1 MYSGPNHEILSSKIN
16 NNICPQKCESCPL
29 GSLSWCACGGF
40 LLSNIMRISD
50 INIKARIRKDMG
62 DLQELA
68 DSIEKLGLLHP
79 VVVGI
84 DGDLICGE
92 RRVEAYKLL
101 ALTDI
106 AVTIVDMENNQ
117 DGEIAENTDRK
128 DFAITEKV
136 EIWQAMES
144 YQGRNQY
151 SDELPSESD
160 GSSEPRKRAAIR
172 LGISTDT
179 LSKAR
184 QVIQYD
190 NQDIIDEMDIT
201 GNVNDAY
208 KKVKKI
214 ERELDIAKQREA
226 IEQGEI
232 ESPSGLFDIIVID
245 PPWNYDRKYDPETSR
260 VANPYPEMSI
270 EEISK
275 IDIPCADNCILW
287 LWTTHKF
294 LPTAFDLLKKWGFD
308 YKATMVWDKK
318 KMGMGY
324 WLRMQTE
331 FCLLGIKGSPLWGAK
346 DIRDIIHESRREHSR
361 KPESF
366 YQMIEEHFPGRK
378 LDYFSRQQR
387 DGWDSYGNNPEMF
400 K

>member
-1 MYSGPNHEILSSKIN
+1 
-16 NNICPQKCESCPL
+16 
-29 GSLSWCACGGF
+29 
-40 LLSNIMRISD
+40 LSNIMRISD

-117 DGEIAENTDRK
+117 DGELDENTVRK
-128 DFAITEKV
+128 DFTPSEKV
-136 EIWQAMES
+136 EIWDALES
-144 YQGRNQY
+144 YQGQRG
-151 SDELPSESD
+151 LRSESD
-160 GSSEPRKRAAIR
+160 RSDQRRTQAAKATGS
-172 LGISTDT
+172 STDT
-179 LSKAR
+179 LSKIK
-184 QVIQYD
+184 QVIKHADQEV
-190 NQDIIDEMDIT
+190 IAEMDTT
-201 GNVNDAY
+201 GNVSEAY
-208 KKVKKI
+208 KKVKKKK
-214 ERELDIAKQREA
+214 RELDIAKQREA
-226 IEQGEI
+226 IELGEI
-232 ESPSGLFDIIVID
+232 ELPSGLFDIIVID
-245 PPWNYDRKYDPETSR
+245 PPWNYGRKYDPETSR

-270 EEISK
+270 EEIEQ
-275 IDIPCADNCILW
+275 IDIPCADNCVLW

-294 LPTAFDLLKKWGFD
+294 LPAAFDLLKKWGFD
-308 YKATMVWDKK
+308 YKATMVWDKQ

-387 DGWDSYGNNPEMF
+387 DGWDSYGSKTEMF